1 MFLFPSAPRMI
12 LFLSSPGA
20 CTIQRLYYIIEIDV
34 PHKHTY
40 PTEMEQFPVI
50 FVSLCAHPLLLLS
63 SEWLTNCSVFHLNAC
78 HPLDMCQHN
87 LRSHISQSHEDL
99 LMPHAVI
106 PCAAEDTPH
115 TLNHFGW
122 GKRTTLHGLL
132 N

>member
-1 MFLFPSAPRMI
+1 MTNDHISWASFPWYCLVLFTRRMHGSTNI
-12 LFLSSPGA
+12 ITLKLTYLTSTPIPLKWNNFRLSLFHS
-20 CTIQRLYYIIEIDV
+20 V
-34 PHKHTY
+34 
-40 PTEMEQFPVI
+40 
-50 FVSLCAHPLLLLS
+50 LLLS

-122 GKRTTLHGLL
+122 GKRTTLL